1 MGERTRRTA
10 MMAAAAVAA
19 LTLGAVPPRA
29 RADEAE
35 FRIGHIVDTSGTLK
49 SVAEPSVASVDLAV
63 QDINAAGGVNGH
75 KLAVV
80 RYDSGSDP
88 RQAAVAARKLI
99 QDDKVLA
106 IIGPF
111 SSGETQVAVNDAE
124 RAHIV
129 MMPGAAST
137 PGLSTGKKYLFR
149 LAQDEAIQF
158 DRMLQSVKLAN
169 IPTDRAA
176 IIYVSD
182 EAVGANAGTKI
193 YPELMDKY
201 GIKHDDTVSIQYKS
215 FDVSPQVAKL
225 LQGQPTLVA
234 VAAVPDSADKI
245 LHELRRQGFTGRV
258 IGSQLF
264 ADPGTGKLF
273 GPDGEGVL
281 LMTGFWAHSS
291 PEAEAFTAKFIAAN
305 AAKGINR
312 VGPFHTDAQSYDI
325 VSVLKTAMEKAGTT
339 GDPAKLDAEREAI
352 RAAMVGISYSGV
364 LGKDVCFDGQDAR
377 LPGYAIEI
385 RNSEWQLFRSFPAA
399 ACAPPG

>member
-1 MGERTRRTA
+1 MPVLNRRTLIA
-10 MMAAAAVAA
+10 GAASALAAPSVRAA
-19 LTLGAVPPRA
+19 P
-29 RADEAE
+29 AE
-35 FRIGHIVDTSGTLK
+35 FRIGHIVDSSGPLK
-49 SVAEPSVASVDLAV
+49 GVAEPSIVSVDLAV
-63 QDINAAGGVNGH
+63 QEINAAGGVDGH
-75 KLAVV
+75 KLVV
-80 RYDSGSDP
+80 TRYDSGSDP

-99 QDDKVLA
+99 GDDKVLA

-158 DRMLQSVKLAN
+158 DRMLQTLKLADV
-169 IPTDRAA
+169 PTDRAA
-176 IIYVSD
+176 ILYISD
-182 EAVGANAGTKI
+182 EAVDAYAGTKV

-201 GIKHDDTVSIQYKS
+201 GIKHENTVAIQYKS

-234 VAAVPDSADKI
+234 MAALPEQADKV

-273 GPDGEGVL
+273 GKDGDGVL
-281 LMTGFWAHSS
+281 LMTGFWWKSS
-291 PEAEAFTAKFIAAN
+291 PEAEEFNAKFIAAN
-305 AAKGINR
+305 AAKGIMKL
-312 VGPFHTDAQSYDI
+312 GAFHTDAQSYDI
-325 VSVLKTAMEKAGTT
+325 VTVLKGAMLKAGVT
-339 GDPAKLDAEREAI
+339 GDPGKVEAEREAI
-352 RAAMVGISYSGV
+352 RAAMVGITYSGV
-364 LGKDVCFDGQDAR
+364 LGKNICFDGQDAR

-385 RNSEWQLFRSFPAA
+385 RNSEWNLFHSFPAA
-399 ACAPPG
+399 ACGATG